1 MNIFLHNKK
10 NSFNFYES
18 EGRRRVEDYWGKYVH
33 RSINVY
39 LYPKDKEKERRQKNW
54 NISG

>member
-39 LYPKDKEKERRQKNW
+39 LYPKDKEKERRQKKLKH
-54 NISG
+54 